1 MWSEAGSEI
10 GSPKGQ
16 RETLKLFTGD
26 EDEAIAPIK
35 KKSDRLPWWYFNTD
49 IYSTDRNYSEVKS
62 LAE

>member
-35 KKSDRLPWWYFNTD
+35 RSLTD
-49 IYSTDRNYSEVKS
+49 FPGGTSTLIFTVLIAITLK
-62 LAE
+62 